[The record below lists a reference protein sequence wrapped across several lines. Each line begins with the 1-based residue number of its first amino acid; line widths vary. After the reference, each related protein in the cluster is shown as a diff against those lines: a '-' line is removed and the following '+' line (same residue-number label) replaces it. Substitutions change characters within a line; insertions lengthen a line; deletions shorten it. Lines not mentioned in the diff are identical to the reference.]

1 LNLAWWRKLAD
12 FLGDALTGEKSFE
25 PDNNSTNMPKAG
37 KAASKPNSDIVG
49 MPGRPRVSP
58 EEVAE
63 PPQFWIED
71 NEDPHLK
78 ALIARDLEKG
88 MGVAKKYADK
98 LIGDAFWPIGLCV
111 AWVLGGD
118 PSEAAQ
124 LYARHRLG
132 MGVIHVDDWVR
143 ARTSLLRALTE
154 GKIEALGVRP
164 DDDPRVSIPAQEW
177 IDLRIQQRGPYDE
190 VGRADGSIAYRDVRI
205 AAALMKM
212 EWPAATPAT
221 NRARDQQE
229 NERACQKALMERMR
243 ANPNDPVPK
252 KKLRLEFPEVSG
264 RAFHQLFR
272 QAVRETQCLAWSS
285 AGRRSPKRDAN

>member
-1 LNLAWWRKLAD
+1 V
-12 FLGDALTGEKSFE
+12 
-25 PDNNSTNMPKAG
+25 
-37 KAASKPNSDIVG
+37 ASKPNSDIVE
-49 MPGRPRVSP
+49 MPGRPRVSL
-58 EEVAE
+58 EKVAE
-63 PPQFWIED
+63 PQQFWIED
-71 NEDPHLK
+71 NEDPYLK

-98 LIGDAFWPIGLCV
+98 LIGDSFWPIGLCV

-143 ARTSLLRALTE
+143 ARTSLLRALTA

-164 DDDPRVSIPAQEW
+164 DDDQRVSIPAHEW

-190 VGRADGSIAYRDVRI
+190 VGRADGSIAYRDVKVASEGMRAEWLAPE
-205 AAALMKM
+205 AAKAEAPGKQESEAVEPPPETL
-212 EWPAATPAT
+212 AT
-221 NRARDQQE
+221 NRARD
-229 NERACQKALMERMR
+229 KAESKNGCLEALKERMR

-252 KKLRLEFPEVSG
+252 RKLRLEFPEVSG
-264 RAFHQLFR
+264 RAFHQQFR
-272 QAVRETQCLAWSS
+272 QAVRETRCFAWSR
-285 AGRRSPKRDAN
+285 AGRRSKKRDAN